1 VFGMRRVDAVPSENS
16 PFLLR
21 GGCPVHIAVSIA
33 IENLSA
39 LRKYD
44 KLKRVTSRVRNA
56 DCFLVDLRT

>member
-1 VFGMRRVDAVPSENS
+1 MRRVDAAPSKNS
-16 PFLLR
+16 SFLLR
-21 GGCPVHIAVSIA
+21 GGCPVHAAVNIA

-39 LRKYD
+39 LRKYC